1 MIPLSAK
8 NAERLRDYAGK
19 LLAFLTNDLHALPS
33 LAAMAYTLQ
42 TGREAMD
49 ERLLFLVRNLD
60 ELTTGLRGFLDGEQR
75 AAQYWRGHAKQGSD
89 LMGLFAA
96 DEELNGLFAQWV
108 AGGKVD
114 KIAELWTR
122 GLPVDWASLYGP
134 GRPFGPRLTAS
145 ACPPIRLRKNAI
157 GNPRSRRHI
166 LLPTAVRVVTNGAIG
181 SLTGIHPLVHRN
193 TSNLAELALL
203 VHLHGPGIF
212 SRRSSRQ
219 GAACIAR
226 LWPTWRWLV
235 RRCTMP

>member
-1 MIPLSAK
+1 
-8 NAERLRDYAGK
+8 
-19 LLAFLTNDLHALPS
+19 
-33 LAAMAYTLQ
+33 
-42 TGREAMD
+42 MD

-75 AAQYWRGHAKQGSD
+75 AAQYRRGHAKQGSD
-89 LMGLFAA
+89 LLGLFAA
-96 DEELNGLFAQWV
+96 DDELHGLFAQWV
-108 AGGKVD
+108 ASGKVD

-134 GRPFGPRLTAS
+134 GRPFGPRPNRVS
-145 ACPPIRLRKNAI
+145 
-157 GNPRSRRHI
+157 
-166 LLPTAVRVVTNGAIG
+166 LPTYPFAKDRYRKPEIAAAHLSANSGASGTNGAIG
-181 SLTGIHPLVHRN
+181 SLAGIHPLLHRN

-203 VHLHGPGIF
+203 LHLHGPGIF

-219 GAACIAR
+219 GAAGIAR

>member
-1 MIPLSAK
+1 MI
-8 NAERLRDYAGK
+8 
-19 LLAFLTNDLHALPS
+19 NDLHALPS

-89 LMGLFAA
+89 LLGLFAA
-96 DEELNGLFAQWV
+96 DDELDGLFGQWV
-108 AGGKVD
+108 ASGKVD

-134 GRPFGPRLTAS
+134 GRPFGPRPNRVS
-145 ACPPIRLRKNAI
+145 
-157 GNPRSRRHI
+157 
-166 LLPTAVRVVTNGAIG
+166 LPTYPFAKDRYWKPEIAAAHPSANSGASGTNGAIG

-193 TSNLAELALL
+193 TSNLADLRFSSTFTGQEFFLDDHRVRGQRVL
-203 VHLHGPGIF
+203 PGCGLPGDG
-212 SRRSSRQ
+212 S
-219 GAACIAR
+219 
-226 LWPTWRWLV
+226 
-235 RRCTMP
+235 